1 MNVIHGC
8 LANEISTVRLVCGE
22 VCCPVDKPVIA
33 TVVLAGVAVR
43 NAALADEILVVIRG
57 SSGAAGR
64 YVGVMALTALP
75 SRAIRSNSECLAR
88 SVLRSHFPIVLCVA
102 PRPGHPG
109 AGGKGLQYR
118 SSCGPKYMRA

>member
-75 SRAIRSNSECLAR
+75 PRAIRSNSECLAR
-88 SVLRSHFPIVLCVA
+88 SVLRSHFPIVLWRSA
-102 PRPGHPG
+102 PPG
-109 AGGKGLQYR
+109 ASGGRGE
-118 SSCGPKYMRA
+118 GITV